1 MEKKLF
7 KNIGDAEKAYERL
20 ESKYIKKCKS
30 LSYWINKFES
40 LLNELGGNYGRENGS
55 MERT

>member
-40 LLNELGGNYGRENGS
+40 LLNEIGGNYGRETKMS
-55 MERT
+55 